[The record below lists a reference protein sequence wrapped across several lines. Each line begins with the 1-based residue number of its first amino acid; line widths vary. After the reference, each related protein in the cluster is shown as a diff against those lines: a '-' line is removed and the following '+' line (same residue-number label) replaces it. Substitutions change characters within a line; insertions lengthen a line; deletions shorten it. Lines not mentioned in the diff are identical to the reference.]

1 MRLVR
6 GGPGLSNQLIDNRPP
21 KGGPLEEVIYL
32 SVPKSKRKETP
43 LTVLTD
49 AQQLAAYTV
58 LLCSD
63 EKRFPKKYR
72 LSFTSD
78 IEKEAVNI
86 VASTSKANAVFVND
100 EESYKLRRTYQQKA
114 IAQVAGLQA
123 RMQVAY
129 KLFPQLKTMGEADK
143 KKRINIACW
152 SGQLYKVKT
161 GLLAWKKSDAERYK
175 DLTGQ

>member
-1 MRLVR
+1 M
-6 GGPGLSNQLIDNRPP
+6 
-21 KGGPLEEVIYL
+21 
-32 SVPKSKRKETP
+32 SVPQSKRKEKP
-43 LTVLTD
+43 LTVLID

-86 VASTSKANAVFVND
+86 VASTSEANAVFVSD
-100 EESYKLRRTYQQKA
+100 KESYKLRRTYQQKA
-114 IAQVAGLQA
+114 IAQVAGVQA

-143 KKRINIACW
+143 KKKINIAYW
-152 SGQLYKVKT
+152 SGLLYKVKT

-175 DLTGQ
+175 EFIGQS

>member
-1 MRLVR
+1 M
-6 GGPGLSNQLIDNRPP
+6 LI
-21 KGGPLEEVIYL
+21 
-32 SVPKSKRKETP
+32 
-43 LTVLTD
+43 D

-86 VASTSKANAVFVND
+86 VASTSEANAVFVSD
-100 EESYKLRRTYQQKA
+100 KESYKLRRTYQQKA
-114 IAQVAGLQA
+114 IAQVAGVQA

-143 KKRINIACW
+143 KKKINIAYW
-152 SGQLYKVKT
+152 SGLLYKVKT

-175 DLTGQ
+175 EFIDQS

>member
-1 MRLVR
+1 M
-6 GGPGLSNQLIDNRPP
+6 
-21 KGGPLEEVIYL
+21 
-32 SVPKSKRKETP
+32 SVPQSKRKETP
-43 LTVLTD
+43 LTVLID

-86 VASTSKANAVFVND
+86 VASTSEANAD
-100 EESYKLRRTYQQKA
+100 KESYKLRRTYQQKA
-114 IAQVAGLQA
+114 IAQVAGVQA

-143 KKRINIACW
+143 KKKINIAYW
-152 SGQLYKVKT
+152 SGLLYKVKT

-175 DLTGQ
+175 EFIGQS